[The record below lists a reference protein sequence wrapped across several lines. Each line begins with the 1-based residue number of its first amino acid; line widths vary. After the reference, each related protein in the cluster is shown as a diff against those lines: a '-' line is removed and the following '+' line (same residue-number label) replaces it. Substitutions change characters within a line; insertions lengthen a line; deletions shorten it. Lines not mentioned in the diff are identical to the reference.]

1 MKFVERIKE
10 FFTKMFSSKKLLNEG
25 SVEITSSEKI
35 KESIDTEVEKN
46 KTVSNGSTQYR
57 ELIELQKLYLQGKIK
72 ETDMTSDQVFALESL
87 FDSQIENARR
97 KNELTKKKILKA
109 LSEDQETMDIF
120 AKIKRGDLEKG
131 QLTDDQILQIEFLYD
146 IEKTQI
152 NEIKKAKSAV

>member
-10 FFTKMFSSKKLLNEG
+10 IFTKMFSSKKLLNEG

>member
-97 KNELTKKKILKA
+97 KNE
-109 LSEDQETMDIF
+109 
-120 AKIKRGDLEKG
+120 
-131 QLTDDQILQIEFLYD
+131 
-146 IEKTQI
+146 
-152 NEIKKAKSAV
+152 